1 MSHLAGVEKTKEQLI
16 EGEKQKKQG
25 INLQNTRFDGNPFTE
40 TLSAAAMQ
48 EASAVQASK
57 KEGKVGVDGMWCVCS

>member
-1 MSHLAGVEKTKEQLI
+1 MSKDMQIEAG
-16 EGEKQKKQG
+16 KQKKQG

-40 TLSAAAMQ
+40 TLSAAAML

-57 KEGKVGVDGMWCVCS
+57 KEGKVGVDGK